1 MPSLTIDNKMISV
14 SDGTSL
20 LEAAR
25 QAGVLVPSL
34 CYLKKVQAI
43 GSCRV
48 CLVEVEGAKTLM
60 ASCVTPAFEG
70 MKVHTNSPRVRK
82 ARKAVVELI
91 LSDHEG
97 DCQTCDRNG
106 DCELQTVARDLGIRE
121 ITYAGG
127 KSVRRKDTSTP
138 ALVRDTA
145 KCILCRR
152 CVTVC
157 GQTQGVAAIFPQKR
171 GFQSV
176 IGPAFSSELSD
187 VVCVQCGQ
195 CAAVCP
201 VGAISE
207 KDEIGKVWAAI
218 EDPKRRWS
226 CRLPRPSGP
235 PSANVSASPGHARD
249 GQDGQR
255 AAADGL
261 RHVFDTNF
269 TADLTIMEEG
279 TELLTR
285 LKKALVDGQ
294 QVPLPLF
301 TSCSP
306 GWISYAEHFLPD
318 ILPNLSTCKSPQQM
332 FGAVAKTYFAEKI
345 GKKPEDIFVVSVM
358 PCTAKKYESQRPE
371 MHSSGVRDV
380 DVVLTTR
387 ELGRMI
393 RQAGID
399 FTALPDGTMDSILGA
414 SSGAADIF
422 ANTGG
427 VMEAALRTVYEI
439 VTGRQ
444 LPFDNLHVA
453 PVAGLAGVKEA
464 AIKIEGTVREWAF
477 LEGVTVKVAVAHGLG
492 NARLLMERIKAGEQ
506 KIRGIPRAVSFRGGH
521 DLPRWLHRR
530 RRPAAPHHGRG
541 APGAHRGHLQGGRGQ
556 AHPQVPQQPRGD
568 GHLRGVPQEA
578 AGGEVAPPPAHEI
591 HGAGAGVGREGTRG
605 QLMGIVSTI
614 PEKCRRCYACV
625 RECPVKAIKVIAG
638 QATVIAEQCIACGN
652 CVKVCTQKAKRIED
666 ATMLVGGCWRRAGA
680 AIRRGS
686 PPGTARS
693 LPWSPPPSPRH
704 FPTSHRA
711 GSSAAL
717 RRLGFAQV
725 WEVAFGAELV
735 SREYARL
742 AREGHPQRDRPW

>member
-1 MPSLTIDNKMISV
+1 MPSLTIDNKTISV
-14 SDGTSL
+14 ADGTSL

-82 ARKAVVELI
+82 ARTAVVELI

-127 KSVRRKDTSTP
+127 KSVRRKDASTP

-176 IGPAFSSELSD
+176 IGPAFSSELAD

-201 VGAISE
+201 VGAIGE

-218 EDPKRRWS
+218 EDPTKTV
-226 CRLPRPSGP
+226 LVQTAP
-235 PSANVSASPGHARD
+235 AI
-249 GQDGQR
+249 R
-255 AAADGL
+255 AALGECFGL
-261 RHVFDTNF
+261 PPGTLVTGKMVTALRLMGFDKVFDTNF

-285 LKKALVDGQ
+285 LKKALVEGQ

-306 GWISYAEHFLPD
+306 GWISYAEHFYPD

-332 FGAVAKTYFAEKI
+332 FGAVAKTYYAEKI

-371 MHSSGVRDV
+371 MYSSGVRDV

-393 RQAGID
+393 RQAGIN
-399 FTALPDGTMDSILGA
+399 FANLPDEAMDSILGA

-453 PVAGLAGVKEA
+453 PVAGLEGVKEA
-464 AIKIEGTVREWAF
+464 AIKIEGTVRDWAF

-492 NARLLMERIKAGEQ
+492 NARLLIERIKSGEQ
-506 KIRGIPRAVSFRGGH
+506 YHFVEVMTCPGGCI
-521 DLPRWLHRR
+521 
-530 RRPAAPHHGRG
+530 
-541 APGAHRGHLQGGRGQ
+541 GGGG
-556 AHPQVPQQPRGD
+556 QPRLTTD
-568 GHLRGVPQEA
+568 
-578 AGGEVAPPPAHEI
+578 EV
-591 HGAGAGVGREGTRG
+591 
-605 QLMGIVSTI
+605 
-614 PEKCRRCYACV
+614 
-625 RECPVKAIKVIAG
+625 
-638 QATVIAEQCIACGN
+638 
-652 CVKVCTQKAKRIED
+652 
-666 ATMLVGGCWRRAGA
+666 
-680 AIRRGS
+680 
-686 PPGTARS
+686 
-693 LPWSPPPSPRH
+693 
-704 FPTSHRA
+704 
-711 GSSAAL
+711 
-717 RRLGFAQV
+717 
-725 WEVAFGAELV
+725 
-735 SREYARL
+735 RL
-742 AREGHPQRDRPW
+742 ARIAAIYKEDEGKPIRKSHKNPEVAAIYEEYLKKPLGEKSHHLLHTRYTARERV